1 MQMFRAPLRCPHK
14 TKGKNK
20 FQVLSLP
27 VFRVFLMT
35 VATCPLSTEPNSLT
49 IMIRQP
55 QRTTREM
62 ISRMMPT
69 ARSGRLKF
77 TKMC

>member
-1 MQMFRAPLRCPHK
+1 MPMFRATHK
-14 TKGKNK
+14 TIPKAQNRV
-20 FQVLSLP
+20 QVLGLP

-55 QRTTREM
+55 QRTTRETV
-62 ISRMMPT
+62 SKMMPT